1 MDLALGKPMK
11 PANPSAWLRRTFW
24 AEPAHRFA
32 WVSVLLMISLTI
44 APTKDFFNQWRH
56 DQRKYLKFI
65 RGRSDGAALL
75 RRDEG
80 GIHQIWIPE
89 MGVVD
94 RCTTCHQG
102 IAEPSLEAT
111 SVPEP
116 FRSHPP
122 IPHHVQKWG
131 CVVCHRGQGAAT
143 EFAEAHETTAAWEQP
158 ILPTNFVQSAC
169 GTCHQNDLPETP
181 QLNRGRQ
188 LLKEMNCSGCHRL
201 PGIER
206 PAMLGPDL
214 TNVGIKVS
222 REWLYKWLKE
232 PRTLTDPDG
241 NITVDGV
248 ETNEELRMPQ
258 YRLSDQ
264 ELRALSAYLSIQRP
278 NPVGTYK
285 FNPDT
290 IARLSKRH
298 DLADQGEVRF
308 RQMFCSTCHSL
319 AVTRAGE
326 TKLVGGDIAP
336 ELTKIGSKVNQDWL
350 VAWLRNPQSYLPHS
364 EMPRYE
370 WSDEDLYEVTQYI
383 ETSLTDPDLLGKVPQ
398 LGVPTDA
405 EVKDG
410 RRLFLDKGCGGCH
423 VVAGM
428 NPQKDFGPDLS
439 ALGGRGISKIDFG
452 SSKIPQTLI
461 SYVEAKIANPSS
473 VNSAARMP
481 QYYLTP
487 TDLDAVTTALLS
499 MVEAPATSGMG
510 NLAVPRRE
518 AEFHPTG
525 EPGKILQRYKCY
537 VCHKF
542 NGYGGTLAPDL
553 SYEGSR
559 VNPQWLINF
568 MKNPQTLRPT
578 LVLRM
583 PQFNI
588 SDADA
593 STIADYIEMSLQ
605 HPEVNPSAANRKE
618 FTPAM
623 AAHGKQ
629 LYENKYRCAA
639 CHTIGS
645 AGGYVGP
652 NLNDVGNWITPSWM
666 EAWLRN
672 PQALVPGTIEPTQA
686 FTQDEI
692 IELTAYLLTLK
703 EKARV
708 GKPLEAVAE
717 GVSR

>member
-1 MDLALGKPMK
+1 MDLALGKPMT
-11 PANPSAWLRRTFW
+11 PANQWAWLRRIFW

-32 WVSVLLMISLTI
+32 SVSMLLLISLAI

-56 DQRKYLKFI
+56 YQRQYIKLI
-65 RGRSDGAALL
+65 QGRSDGAALL
-75 RRDEG
+75 RRYES

-89 MGVVD
+89 LGVVD

-102 IAEPSLEAT
+102 IAESSLENV
-111 SVPEP
+111 SVPQP

-122 IPHHVQKWG
+122 VPHHLKAWG

-143 EFAEAHETTAAWEQP
+143 EVAEAHETTAAWEQP
-158 ILPTNFVQSAC
+158 ILPANFIQGAC

-181 QLNRGRQ
+181 LLNRGRQ
-188 LLKEMNCSGCHRL
+188 LLTQLNCSGCHRL
-201 PGIER
+201 PGIDT

-214 TNVGIKVS
+214 TNVGAKVS

-232 PRTLTDPDG
+232 PRTITDAEG
-241 NITVDGV
+241 SVTVDGV
-248 ETNEELRMPQ
+248 DTNESLRMPQ
-258 YRLSDQ
+258 YRLTEQ
-264 ELRALSAYLSIQRP
+264 ELRALSGYLSVQQR
-278 NPVGTYK
+278 NPVEAYK
-285 FNPDT
+285 FDPRVV
-290 IARLSKRH
+290 AGLSKRP

-336 ELTKIGSKVNQDWL
+336 ELTKVGSKVNRAWL
-350 VAWLRNPQSYLPHS
+350 VAWLRNPQSYLPHA
-364 EMPRYE
+364 EMPRYQ
-370 WSDEDLYEVTQYI
+370 WSDEDLYEVTQFM
-383 ETSLTDPDLLGKVPQ
+383 ETNLTDPDLLAKVPQ

-405 EVKDG
+405 EVQFG

-423 VVAGM
+423 IIAGTS
-428 NPQKDFGPDLS
+428 PQEDYGPDLS

-452 SSKIPQTLI
+452 TSKIQRNLI

-473 VNSAARMP
+473 VNSIARMP

-487 TDLDAVTTALLS
+487 ADLDAVTTALLS
-499 MVEAPATSGMG
+499 MVGTPATRGMEK
-510 NLAVPRRE
+510 LVVLRQE

-525 EPGKILQRYKCY
+525 EPGKIYERYKCY

-559 VNPQWLINF
+559 VNRQWLIDF

-593 STIADYIEMSLQ
+593 IIIADYIEMSLQ
-605 HPEVNPSAANRKE
+605 HPKVNPVAVNRKE
-618 FTPAM
+618 FTPEM
-623 AAHGKQ
+623 ATLGKQ
-629 LYENKYRCAA
+629 LYEHKYRCEA

-645 AGGYVGP
+645 TGGYVGP
-652 NLNDVGNWITPSWM
+652 NLSNVGNWITPAWM

-672 PQALVPGTIEPTQA
+672 PQALVPGTIEPTQT

-692 IELTAYLLTLK
+692 KELAAYLLTLK
-703 EKARV
+703 EKAAR
-708 GKPLEAVAE
+708 GKPLQVAAA
-717 GVSR
+717 GGPR